1 MKRFIL
7 PLLILINVNLL
18 AQIQEVDESFQKG
31 KVENGQRIG
40 KWDYYDKKEELALTF
55 DYDSLRIS
63 YLQQDTSSYLIYQED
78 DWKSL
83 KLDRQLRYLGSYAHL
98 YDFLAMNLS
107 STYSADA
114 GKKDINTII
123 LLELEFNE
131 KGKLIEEKII
141 GDHKQYFEEA
151 ILTVAESIPEYWIPA
166 IYNGS
171 TVNAKIAF
179 PIIYTN
185 KTDEKKQPKIEEI
198 DYEGKIMLPIK
209 IVGYGVRVRR

>member
-63 YLQQDTSSYLIYQED
+63 YLEQDTSSYLIYQED

>member
-63 YLQQDTSSYLIYQED
+63 YLEQDTSSYLIYQED

-185 KTDEKKQPKIEEI
+185 KTDEKRQPKIEEI

>member
-7 PLLILINVNLL
+7 PLLILINVNLF

-31 KVENGQRIG
+31 KVENGERIG

-63 YLQQDTSSYLIYQED
+63 YFKQDTSSYLIYHED

-131 KGKLIEEKII
+131 KGRLIEKKII

-185 KTDEKKQPKIEEI
+185 KTNEKKQPKIEEI
-198 DYEGKIMLPIK
+198 DYKGKVMLPIK

>member
-1 MKRFIL
+1 MKRCFL
-7 PLLILINVNLL
+7 PLLFIININLL
-18 AQIQEVDESFQKG
+18 AQIQEVDESYQKG
-31 KVENGQRIG
+31 KVENGERIG
-40 KWDYYDKKEELALTF
+40 KWDYYDKKEEVALTF

-63 YLQQDTSSYLIYQED
+63 YLEQDTSSSYLIFQED

-131 KGKLIEEKII
+131 NGKLIEKKII
-141 GDHKQYFEEA
+141 GDHKEYFEEA
-151 ILTVAESIPEYWIPA
+151 ILTIAESIPEYWIPA
-166 IYNGS
+166 IYNGIPVKS
-171 TVNAKIAF
+171 KISF
-179 PIIYTN
+179 PIIYTRET
-185 KTDEKKQPKIEEI
+185 KEDKQPKIEDI
-198 DYEGKIMLPIK
+198 NY
-209 IVGYGVRVRR
+209 VGQK

>member
-63 YLQQDTSSYLIYQED
+63 YLEQDTSSYLIYQED

-141 GDHKQYFEEA
+141 GDHKQYLEGA

>member
-63 YLQQDTSSYLIYQED
+63 YLEQDTSSYLIYQED

-141 GDHKQYFEEA
+141 GDHKQYFEGA